1 MWYRDTLAVLS
12 PVRKVDDIMSNNA
25 KKDDV
30 VVLGGREFTRVKN
43 GLDEAQVAPFI
54 DELTKERDKLAQ
66 SQDHIASLNRLAEMT
81 VVEADK
87 LAAQIK
93 TEAEEQAKAE
103 GTAIIDKAKE
113 QARQMAEQKI
123 TEAVEIANEKAKA
136 IQAKA
141 EEEAALMLEQERTKI
156 KSELHNLVNQ
166 QFGYMMEELE
176 SLKKQAAAVQADF
189 DNKLAKPGEVSS
201 SAATEIAKESDA
213 IAAKITEESDAIAA
227 KIAEESA
234 AAAAEIADEKDTAA
248 EEITEGIDT
257 TIADEKDA
265 AAAEIVEESEKLV
278 AEEKDAAPEEIT
290 EERDTTVAEQKDA
303 AAAEIVEESENL
315 VAEEKDTAAEEIT
328 EERETTAAEE
338 EDTEAAEITEER
350 EATAAEEK
358 DTAAAEM
365 VEEKSTKV
373 AEPGE
378 APVEHPEPS
387 RAADYF
393 EKSIDLSRLFE
404 GGDKPDLGNPQWE
417 VEILPPFNIGKIME
431 VVSFLDQLPE
441 VENTEMIVP
450 QIDMPSIL
458 VFLRG
463 PVNLVDV
470 LQTVPVVA
478 HVEEVTTDKA
488 STNGESGKGPRKVR
502 ISLLENT
509 TAQEKK

>member
-1 MWYRDTLAVLS
+1 
-12 PVRKVDDIMSNNA
+12 MSNNA

-43 GLDEAQVAPFI
+43 GPDEAQVAPFI
-54 DELTKERDKLAQ
+54 DELIEERDKLAQ
-66 SQDHIASLNRLAEMT
+66 SQDHIASLNRLAELT

-87 LAAQIK
+87 LATQIK

-103 GTAIIDKAKE
+103 GTAVIDKAKE

-123 TEAVEIANEKAKA
+123 AEAVEIANDKANA

-141 EEEAALMLEQERTKI
+141 EEEAALMLEQERNKI

-166 QFGYMMEELE
+166 QFGYMLEELE

-189 DNKLAKPGEVSS
+189 GNKLARPQEENSA
-201 SAATEIAKESDA
+201 AATEIAKESDA

-234 AAAAEIADEKDTAA
+234 AAAVEIAEESEKLVTEEKDTAA
-248 EEITEGIDT
+248 EEIAGERDT
-257 TIADEKDA
+257 TIAEQRDVT
-265 AAAEIVEESEKLV
+265 AAEIGEESEKLV
-278 AEEKDAAPEEIT
+278 TEEEDTAPEEIT
-290 EERDTTVAEQKDA
+290 EERDSTIAEQKDVTAAEIAEESEKLVAEQKE
-303 AAAEIVEESENL
+303 AEAVE
-315 VAEEKDTAAEEIT
+315 I
-328 EERETTAAEE
+328 
-338 EDTEAAEITEER
+338 
-350 EATAAEEK
+350 AEEK

-365 VEEKSTKV
+365 TEEKSTTV
-373 AEPGE
+373 AEQSK

-387 RAADYF
+387 RTADYF

-463 PVNLVDV
+463 PMNLVDV

>member
-1 MWYRDTLAVLS
+1 
-12 PVRKVDDIMSNNA
+12 MSDNA

-30 VVLGGREFTRVKN
+30 VVLGGREFKRVKN

-54 DELTKERDKLAQ
+54 DELTEERDKLAQ

-81 VVEADK
+81 VVESDK
-87 LAAQIK
+87 LATQIK
-93 TEAEEQAKAE
+93 TEAEEQARAE
-103 GTAIIDKAKE
+103 GTAIMDKAKE

-123 TEAVEIANEKAKA
+123 AEAVEIANEKANA
-136 IQAKA
+136 IQVKA
-141 EEEAALMLEQERTKI
+141 DEEAALMLENERNKI
-156 KSELHNLVNQ
+156 RSELHNLVNQ
-166 QFGYMMEELE
+166 QFGYMLEELE

-189 DNKLAKPGEVSS
+189 GNKLAGPQEAN
-201 SAATEIAKESDA
+201 SAAPMEITKESDA

-227 KIAEESA
+227 KIAEESD
-234 AAAAEIADEKDTAA
+234 AAAAEIAEESENLVVEEKATAA
-248 EEITEGIDT
+248 EEFAEERDT
-257 TIADEKDA
+257 TIAEQKDVTA
-265 AAAEIVEESEKLV
+265 ADIVEESEKLV
-278 AEEKDAAPEEIT
+278 AEQKEDEAAEIAEESEKLVAEQKEAEAVEIAEEKDTTVAQQKDTAAVEMAEEKS
-290 EERDTTVAEQKDA
+290 TTVAEQSK
-303 AAAEIVEESENL
+303 
-315 VAEEKDTAAEEIT
+315 
-328 EERETTAAEE
+328 
-338 EDTEAAEITEER
+338 
-350 EATAAEEK
+350 
-358 DTAAAEM
+358 
-365 VEEKSTKV
+365 
-373 AEPGE
+373 

-463 PVNLVDV
+463 PLNLVDV

-488 STNGESGKGPRKVR
+488 STNGESGKEPRKIRVN
-502 ISLLENT
+502 LLENT
-509 TAQEKK
+509 TAEEKK

>member
-1 MWYRDTLAVLS
+1 
-12 PVRKVDDIMSNNA
+12 MSNNA

-54 DELTKERDKLAQ
+54 DELTNERDKLAQ
-66 SQDHIASLNRLAEMT
+66 SQDHIASLNRLAELT

-123 TEAVEIANEKAKA
+123 TEAVGIANEKAKA

-141 EEEAALMLEQERTKI
+141 EEEAALMLERERNKI

-166 QFGYMMEELE
+166 QFGYMLEELE

-189 DNKLAKPGEVSS
+189 DNKLAKPGEVNSA
-201 SAATEIAKESDA
+201 AATEIAKESDA

-234 AAAAEIADEKDTAA
+234 TTAAEITEESEELVAEKKNTVA
-248 EEITEGIDT
+248 EEFTEESQT
-257 TIADEKDA
+257 PVAEQKDVT
-265 AAAEIVEESEKLV
+265 AAEIVEESEKLV
-278 AEEKDAAPEEIT
+278 AEQKEAEAAEIAEEQDTTVAQQKDTAAAEIM
-290 EERDTTVAEQKDA
+290 EERDTT
-303 AAAEIVEESENL
+303 
-315 VAEEKDTAAEEIT
+315 
-328 EERETTAAEE
+328 
-338 EDTEAAEITEER
+338 
-350 EATAAEEK
+350 ATQQK

-365 VEEKSTKV
+365 AEEGSTTV
-373 AEPGE
+373 AEQTK
-378 APVEHPEPS
+378 APVEQPGPS
-387 RAADYF
+387 RVADYF

-404 GGDKPDLGNPQWE
+404 GGDKPDLGSPQWE

-458 VFLRG
+458 VFLNG
-463 PVNLVDV
+463 PLNLVDV

-478 HVEEVTTDKA
+478 HVEEVATDKA

-502 ISLLENT
+502 LSLLENK

>member
-1 MWYRDTLAVLS
+1 VK
-12 PVRKVDDIMSNNA
+12 KVDDIMSDNA

-30 VVLGGREFTRVKN
+30 VVVGGREFKRVKN

-66 SQDHIASLNRLAEMT
+66 SQEHIASLNRLAEMA

-123 TEAVEIANEKAKA
+123 AEAVEIANEKAKA
-136 IQAKA
+136 IQTKA
-141 EEEAALMLEQERTKI
+141 EEEAALMLENERNKI
-156 KSELHNLVNQ
+156 RSELHNLVNQ
-166 QFGYMMEELE
+166 QFGYMLEELE

-189 DNKLAKPGEVSS
+189 DNKLAKPGEENSA
-201 SAATEIAKESDA
+201 AATEIAKESDA

-234 AAAAEIADEKDTAA
+234 AAAAEIA
-248 EEITEGIDT
+248 
-257 TIADEKDA
+257 
-265 AAAEIVEESEKLV
+265 EESDTLV
-278 AEEKDAAPEEIT
+278 AEEKDTAAAEIA
-290 EERDTTVAEQKDA
+290 EERETTVAEEKDT
-303 AAAEIVEESENL
+303 AAAEIAEERETT

-328 EERETTAAEE
+328 EEREATVAEE
-338 EDTEAAEITEER
+338 T
-350 EATAAEEK
+350 
-358 DTAAAEM
+358 DTAAAEIA
-365 VEEKSTKV
+365 EERDTKV
-373 AEPGE
+373 A
-378 APVEHPEPS
+378 AQSKASDEHPEPS
-387 RAADYF
+387 QTADYI
-393 EKSIDLSRLFE
+393 EKSLDLSKLFE

-441 VENTEMIVP
+441 VANTEMIVP

-458 VFLRG
+458 VFLHG
-463 PVNLVDV
+463 PMNLVDV

-488 STNGESGKGPRKVR
+488 ATNGESGKGPRKVR
-502 ISLLENT
+502 ISLSENT

>member
-1 MWYRDTLAVLS
+1 LS
-12 PVRKVDDIMSNNA
+12 PVRKVDDIMSDNA
-25 KKDDV
+25 KRDDI
-30 VVLGGREFTRVKN
+30 VVLGGREFKRIKN

-123 TEAVEIANEKAKA
+123 TEAVEIANEKANA

-141 EEEAALMLEQERTKI
+141 EEEAALMLEHERNKI
-156 KSELHNLVNQ
+156 RSELHNLVNQ
-166 QFGYMMEELE
+166 QFGYMLEELE

-189 DNKLAKPGEVSS
+189 DNKLAKPREEN
-201 SAATEIAKESDA
+201 SAAAAEIAKESDA
-213 IAAKITEESDAIAA
+213 IAAKITEGSDAIAA
-227 KIAEESA
+227 KIAEESY
-234 AAAAEIADEKDTAA
+234 AAAAEIAEEKDT
-248 EEITEGIDT
+248 
-257 TIADEKDA
+257 
-265 AAAEIVEESEKLV
+265 LV
-278 AEEKDAAPEEIT
+278 AEEKDTAVEEIT
-290 EERDTTVAEQKDA
+290 EERDTAVAEQKDTAAEEIIEERDTAVAEQKDA
-303 AAAEIVEESENL
+303 AAAEIAEI
-315 VAEEKDTAAEEIT
+315 AEERDATFT
-328 EERETTAAEE
+328 EQ
-338 EDTEAAEITEER
+338 
-350 EATAAEEK
+350 
-358 DTAAAEM
+358 
-365 VEEKSTKV
+365 S
-373 AEPGE
+373 E
-378 APVEHPEPS
+378 APVGHPKPS
-387 RAADYF
+387 QTADYI
-393 EKSIDLSRLFE
+393 EKSLDLSKLFE

-417 VEILPPFNIGKIME
+417 VEILPPFDIGKIME

-463 PVNLVDV
+463 PMNLVDV

-478 HVEEVTTDKA
+478 HVEEVTIDKA
-488 STNGESGKGPRKVR
+488 ATNGESGKGPRKVR
-502 ISLLENT
+502 ISLSENT
-509 TAQEKK
+509 TAKEKK

>member
-1 MWYRDTLAVLS
+1 
-12 PVRKVDDIMSNNA
+12 MSDNA

-30 VVLGGREFTRVKN
+30 VVLGGREFKRVKN

-54 DELTKERDKLAQ
+54 DELTEERDKLAQ

-81 VVEADK
+81 VVESDK
-87 LAAQIK
+87 LATQIK

-103 GTAIIDKAKE
+103 GTAIMDKAKE

-123 TEAVEIANEKAKA
+123 AEAVEIASEKANA
-136 IQAKA
+136 IQVKA
-141 EEEAALMLEQERTKI
+141 DEEAALMLENERNKI
-156 KSELHNLVNQ
+156 RSELHNLVNQ
-166 QFGYMMEELE
+166 QFGYMLEELE

-189 DNKLAKPGEVSS
+189 GNKLAGPQEEN
-201 SAATEIAKESDA
+201 SAAAMEIANESDA
-213 IAAKITEESDAIAA
+213 IAAKITEESDAVAA

-234 AAAAEIADEKDTAA
+234 AAAAEIAEESEKLVVEEKATAA
-248 EEITEGIDT
+248 EEFAEERDT
-257 TIADEKDA
+257 TIAEQKDVTA
-265 AAAEIVEESEKLV
+265 ADIVEESEKLV
-278 AEEKDAAPEEIT
+278 AEQKEAEAVEIAD
-290 EERDTTVAEQKDA
+290 EQDTTVVQQKDA
-303 AAAEIVEESENL
+303 AAA
-315 VAEEKDTAAEEIT
+315 EIT
-328 EERETTAAEE
+328 EERETTAVQQE
-338 EDTEAAEITEER
+338 
-350 EATAAEEK
+350 

-365 VEEKSTKV
+365 AEEKSTTV
-373 AEPGE
+373 AEQSKT
-378 APVEHPEPS
+378 PVEHHEPS

-431 VVSFLDQLPE
+431 VVSFLDRLPE

-458 VFLRG
+458 VFLRR

-470 LQTVPVVA
+470 LQTIPVVA

-488 STNGESGKGPRKVR
+488 STNGESGKGPGKVR

>member
-1 MWYRDTLAVLS
+1 
-12 PVRKVDDIMSNNA
+12 MSDNA

-30 VVLGGREFTRVKN
+30 VVLGGREFKRVKN

-54 DELTKERDKLAQ
+54 DELTEERDKLAQ

-81 VVEADK
+81 VVESDK
-87 LAAQIK
+87 LATQIK

-103 GTAIIDKAKE
+103 GTAIMDKAKE

-123 TEAVEIANEKAKA
+123 AEAVEIASEKANA
-136 IQAKA
+136 IQVKA
-141 EEEAALMLEQERTKI
+141 DEEAALMLENERNKI
-156 KSELHNLVNQ
+156 RSELHNLVNQ
-166 QFGYMMEELE
+166 QFGYMLEELE

-189 DNKLAKPGEVSS
+189 GNKLARPQEEN
-201 SAATEIAKESDA
+201 SAAAMEIAKESGA

-227 KIAEESA
+227 EIAEES
-234 AAAAEIADEKDTAA
+234 EKLVVEEKATAA
-248 EEITEGIDT
+248 EEFTEERDT
-257 TIADEKDA
+257 TIAEQKDVT
-265 AAAEIVEESEKLV
+265 AAEIVEESEKLV
-278 AEEKDAAPEEIT
+278 AEQKEDEAAEIAEESEKLVAEQREAEAVEIAEEQ
-290 EERDTTVAEQKDA
+290 DTTIVQQKDA
-303 AAAEIVEESENL
+303 AAA
-315 VAEEKDTAAEEIT
+315 EIT
-328 EERETTAAEE
+328 EERETTAAQQE
-338 EDTEAAEITEER
+338 
-350 EATAAEEK
+350 
-358 DTAAAEM
+358 DTAAVEMAE
-365 VEEKSTKV
+365 ERSTTV
-373 AEPGE
+373 AEQSK
-378 APVEHPEPS
+378 APVEHQEPS
-387 RAADYF
+387 PVADYF

-463 PVNLVDV
+463 PMNLVDV

>member
-1 MWYRDTLAVLS
+1 
-12 PVRKVDDIMSNNA
+12 MSDNA
-25 KKDDV
+25 RKDDV
-30 VVLGGREFTRVKN
+30 VVLGGREFKRVKN

-54 DELTKERDKLAQ
+54 DELTEERDKLAQ
-66 SQDHIASLNRLAEMT
+66 SQDHIASLNRLAELT

-87 LAAQIK
+87 LATQIK

-123 TEAVEIANEKAKA
+123 AEAVEIANEKANA
-136 IQAKA
+136 IQVKA
-141 EEEAALMLEQERTKI
+141 DEEAALMLENERNKI
-156 KSELHNLVNQ
+156 RSELHNLVNQ
-166 QFGYMMEELE
+166 QFGYMLEELE

-189 DNKLAKPGEVSS
+189 GNKLAGPQEEN
-201 SAATEIAKESDA
+201 SAAAMEIANESDA

-227 KIAEESA
+227 EIAEES
-234 AAAAEIADEKDTAA
+234 EKLVVEEKATAA
-248 EEITEGIDT
+248 EEFTEERDT
-257 TIADEKDA
+257 TIAEQKDVTA
-265 AAAEIVEESEKLV
+265 ADIVEESEKLV
-278 AEEKDAAPEEIT
+278 AEQKEDEAAEIAEESEKLVAEQKEAEAVEIAEEKDTTVAQQKETAAAEMAEEKS
-290 EERDTTVAEQKDA
+290 TTVAEQSK
-303 AAAEIVEESENL
+303 
-315 VAEEKDTAAEEIT
+315 
-328 EERETTAAEE
+328 
-338 EDTEAAEITEER
+338 
-350 EATAAEEK
+350 
-358 DTAAAEM
+358 
-365 VEEKSTKV
+365 
-373 AEPGE
+373 

-463 PVNLVDV
+463 PLNLVDV

-488 STNGESGKGPRKVR
+488 STNGESGKGPGKVR

>member
-1 MWYRDTLAVLS
+1 
-12 PVRKVDDIMSNNA
+12 MSSNA
-25 KKDDV
+25 RKDDV

-66 SQDHIASLNRLAEMT
+66 SQDHIASLNRLAELT

-87 LAAQIK
+87 LAAKIK
-93 TEAEEQAKAE
+93 TEAEEQARAE
-103 GTAIIDKAKE
+103 GTAVMDKARE
-113 QARQMAEQKI
+113 QARQIAEQKI
-123 TEAVEIANEKAKA
+123 AEAVEIANEKAKA
-136 IQAKA
+136 IQTKA
-141 EEEAALMLEQERTKI
+141 EEEAALMLERERNKI

-166 QFGYMMEELE
+166 QFGYMLEELE

-189 DNKLAKPGEVSS
+189 DNKLAKPGEVNGA
-201 SAATEIAKESDA
+201 AATEIAKESDA
-213 IAAKITEESDAIAA
+213 IAARITEESDAIAT

-234 AAAAEIADEKDTAA
+234 AAAAEIAKESEKLVIEEKDTAA
-248 EEITEGIDT
+248 GEVTGAEEVTEETDAVID
-257 TIADEKDA
+257 EQQDA
-265 AAAEIVEESEKLV
+265 IAAEIVEESEKLV
-278 AEEKDAAPEEIT
+278 AEQKETPAAEMAEEKGATVAQQKDTAAAANM
-290 EERDTTVAEQKDA
+290 EEREATGAQQKDTTSAEVAEEKSTTVAEQSK
-303 AAAEIVEESENL
+303 
-315 VAEEKDTAAEEIT
+315 
-328 EERETTAAEE
+328 
-338 EDTEAAEITEER
+338 
-350 EATAAEEK
+350 
-358 DTAAAEM
+358 
-365 VEEKSTKV
+365 
-373 AEPGE
+373 
-378 APVEHPEPS
+378 APVEKSEPS
-387 RAADYF
+387 RVTDYF

-458 VFLRG
+458 VFLNG
-463 PVNLVDV
+463 ALNLVDV

-478 HVEEVTTDKA
+478 HVEEVATDKA

-502 ISLLENT
+502 LSLLENT

>member
-1 MWYRDTLAVLS
+1 
-12 PVRKVDDIMSNNA
+12 VRKVDDIMSDNA

-30 VVLGGREFTRVKN
+30 VVVGGREFKRVKN

-66 SQDHIASLNRLAEMT
+66 SQDHIASLNRLAEMA

-113 QARQMAEQKI
+113 QARQIAEQKI
-123 TEAVEIANEKAKA
+123 AEAVEIANEKAKA
-136 IQAKA
+136 IQTKA
-141 EEEAALMLEQERTKI
+141 EEEAALMLENERNKI
-156 KSELHNLVNQ
+156 RSELHNLVNQ
-166 QFGYMMEELE
+166 QFGYMLEELE

-189 DNKLAKPGEVSS
+189 DNKLAKPGEENSA
-201 SAATEIAKESDA
+201 AATEIAKESDA

-234 AAAAEIADEKDTAA
+234 AAAAEIAEEKDTAA
-248 EEITEGIDT
+248 
-257 TIADEKDA
+257 A
-265 AAAEIVEESEKLV
+265 
-278 AEEKDAAPEEIT
+278 EIT
-290 EERDTTVAEQKDA
+290 EEREAT
-303 AAAEIVEESENL
+303 

-328 EERETTAAEE
+328 EEREATVAEE
-338 EDTEAAEITEER
+338 KDTAVEEITEER
-350 EATAAEEK
+350 EATVAEES
-358 DTAAAEM
+358 DAAAAEIA
-365 VEEKSTKV
+365 EERDTKV
-373 AEPGE
+373 AAQSK
-378 APVEHPEPS
+378 APDEHPEPS
-387 RAADYF
+387 QTADYI
-393 EKSIDLSRLFE
+393 EKSLDLSKLFE

-441 VENTEMIVP
+441 VANTEMIVP

-458 VFLRG
+458 VFLHG
-463 PVNLVDV
+463 PMNLVDV

-488 STNGESGKGPRKVR
+488 ATNGESGKEPRKVR
-502 ISLLENT
+502 ISLSENT